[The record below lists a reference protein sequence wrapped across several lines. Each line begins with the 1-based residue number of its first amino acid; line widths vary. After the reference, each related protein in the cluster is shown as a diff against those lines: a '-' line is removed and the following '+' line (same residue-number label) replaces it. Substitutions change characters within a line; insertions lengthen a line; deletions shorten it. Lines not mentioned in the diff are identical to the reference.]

1 MDFGVRVS
9 YYSPAAFNKQQQKTS
24 KTAELN
30 KNKNRVMK
38 KLIVV
43 SLALLVAG
51 AVSVR
56 AADAKENWEKNCT
69 KCHGADGKGKTKM
82 GEKLGMKDY
91 TDAKVQGGMKDD
103 AMTKAIKDGV
113 KDGDKTK
120 MKAYGETLNDD
131 EIKALVKFI
140 RDFKK

>member
-43 SLALLVAG
+43 SLALLVGG

-56 AADAKENWEKNCT
+56 AADAKENWEKNCA
-69 KCHGADGKGKTKM
+69 KCHGPEGKGDTKM
-82 GEKLGMKDY
+82 GKKLEIKDL
-91 TDAKVQGGMKDD
+91 TDAKVQASLKDED
-103 AMTKAIKDGV
+103 MFKAIKEGV
-113 KDGDKTK
+113 KDGEKIR
-120 MKAYGETLNDD
+120 MKAAEGLSD
-131 EIKALVKFI
+131 EEMKALVTYV
-140 RDFKK
+140 RAFKK

>member
-1 MDFGVRVS
+1 
-9 YYSPAAFNKQQQKTS
+9 
-24 KTAELN
+24 
-30 KNKNRVMK
+30 MK

-43 SLALLVAG
+43 GVALLIAG

-69 KCHGADGKGKTKM
+69 KCHGTDGKGKTKM
-82 GEKLGMKDY
+82 GEKLAVKDY
-91 TDAKVQGGMKDD
+91 TDAKVQADLKDD

-120 MKAYGETLNDD
+120 MKSFGDALSDD
-131 EIKALVKFI
+131 EIKALVKYV

>member
-1 MDFGVRVS
+1 
-9 YYSPAAFNKQQQKTS
+9 
-24 KTAELN
+24 
-30 KNKNRVMK
+30 MK
-38 KLIVV
+38 KLIVIGV
-43 SLALLVAG
+43 ALLIVG

-82 GEKLGMKDY
+82 GEKVGVKDY
-91 TDAKVQGGMKDD
+91 TDAKVQADLKDD
-103 AMTKAIKDGV
+103 AMTKAIKEGV

-120 MKAYGETLNDD
+120 MKGFGDVLSDD
-131 EIKALVKFI
+131 EIKALVKYV